1 MAHESGRAED
11 PLTPRERDVAALIA
25 GGLSN
30 KQIARQLVITER
42 TVASH
47 VEHILDKL
55 GFASRTQI
63 GIWAVGHQLAVRVPT
78 S

>member
-1 MAHESGRAED
+1 
-11 PLTPRERDVAALIA
+11 VAALIA
-25 GGLSN
+25 RGLSN
-30 KQIARQLVITER
+30 KQIARQLVITDR

-63 GIWAVGHQLAVRVPT
+63 GIWAVEHDLAVGVPN

>member
-1 MAHESGRAED
+1 
-11 PLTPRERDVAALIA
+11 VAALIA
-25 GGLSN
+25 RGLSS
-30 KQIARQLVITER
+30 KQIARQLVITDR

-55 GFASRTQI
+55 SFASRTQI
-63 GIWAVGHQLAVRVPT
+63 GIWAVSVPN